1 MGAII
6 PNMGTIRP
14 GLSETLFTKTQRG
27 VLSLL
32 FNDPERSYYANEIVR
47 HARAGIGTVQREL
60 GRLVAAGLLTVAR
73 VGNQKHYRAN
83 RQSPIFDEMEVIV
96 LKTMA
101 RASRALPARPP
112 AVHEARAR
120 YDVGSRNLPLEV
132 PKRRLEA
139 LCRRHGVKRLGVF
152 GSAARGET
160 TGSSDIDLLVEFGNK
175 AQTSLFDMVR
185 LKEDLSRLFGRKVD
199 LATPAIL
206 ENPYRR
212 RSVLKDLREIY
223 AA

>member
-1 MGAII
+1 
-6 PNMGTIRP
+6 MGTTKP

-32 FNDPERSYYANEIVR
+32 FGDPERSYYANEIVR
-47 HARAGIGTVQREL
+47 YAQAGIGAVQREL
-60 GRLVAAGLLTVAR
+60 ERLVAAGLLTVAR
-73 VGNQKHYRAN
+73 VGNQKHYKAN
-83 RQSPIFDEMEVIV
+83 RQSPIFDEMEAIV
-96 LKTMA
+96 SKTMA
-101 RASRALPARPP
+101 RTSHALPGHPP

-120 YDVGSRNLPLEV
+120 YEVGYGKLPLDV

-152 GSAARGET
+152 GSVARGET
-160 TGSSDIDLLVEFGNK
+160 TGSSDVDLLVEFGNK
-175 AQTSLFDMVR
+175 AQSSLFDMVR
-185 LKEDLSRLFGRKVD
+185 LQGELSRLFGRKVD

-212 RSVLKDLREIY
+212 RSILRDLREIY

>member
-6 PNMGTIRP
+6 PNMGTIKES
-14 GLSETLFTKTQRG
+14 LSETLFSKTQRG
-27 VLSLL
+27 VLGLL
-32 FNDPERSYYANEIVR
+32 FGNPERSYYANEIVR
-47 HARAGIGTVQREL
+47 HAQAGIGTVQREL
-60 GRLVAAGLLTVAR
+60 ERLVAAGLLTVAR

-83 RQSPIFDEMEVIV
+83 RQSPIFDEMEAIV
-96 LKTMA
+96 SKTMA
-101 RASRALPARPP
+101 RASRAP

-120 YDVGSRNLPLEV
+120 YGVGNGKLPLDV
-132 PKRRLEA
+132 PRRRLEA

-160 TGSSDIDLLVEFGNK
+160 TASSDVDLLVEFGNK

-185 LKEDLSRLFGRKVD
+185 LQEELSRLFGRRVD

-212 RSVLKDLREIY
+212 RSILKDLREIY